1 MQECKDVAQ
10 LQLSM
15 VSQQREADAANKDV
29 VDPLGDQWRAVVQD
43 AAAVVHSK
51 ETQLQLVSDYCT
63 QLQRAK
69 SKLDQLTAELDA
81 VKM

>member
-1 MQECKDVAQ
+1 MQECKDFAQ
-10 LQLSM
+10 LRMSM
-15 VSQQREADAANKDV
+15 VSQLREADAANKDAL
-29 VDPLGDQWRAVVQD
+29 DSLGDQWNAVVQE
-43 AAAVVHSK
+43 AAALIQSK

-63 QLQRAK
+63 QIQRAK